1 MRDLPAGKAEEVRER
16 LRRERALRE
25 GEGNADG
32 EKEKGLVGRLWMGT
46 EDEGWKERRL
56 REEREALEEGRGYG
70 GLIMDQIWEVWN
82 WGKGKGKGQD
92 EKVVEHTATH
102 GSEGEEGR
110 GR

>member
-16 LRRERALRE
+16 LRRERAVRE
-25 GEGNADG
+25 GEDNRDG

-46 EDEGWKERRL
+46 EDEGWKKRRL

-82 WGKGKGKGQD
+82 WGKGKGKEEDG
-92 EKVVEHTATH
+92 KVVEDRDTR
-102 GSEGEEGR
+102 GSEGEEGK